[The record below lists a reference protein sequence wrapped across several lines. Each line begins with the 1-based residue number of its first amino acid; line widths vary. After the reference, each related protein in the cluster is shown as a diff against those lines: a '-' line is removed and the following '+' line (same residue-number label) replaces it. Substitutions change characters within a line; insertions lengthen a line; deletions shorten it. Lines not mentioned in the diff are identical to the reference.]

1 METEITPDHEI
12 KANRLKFIIVLVII
26 VVIGSG
32 CIDSLVKTRAVN
44 NKQILIVE
52 GGEEGTKQEV
62 NDEWEILVEE
72 VPQNRGIDFYK
83 NEGFGITKVTLE
95 YSPASGKGTIL
106 FKKIEDDWVNQSRSD
121 YYISGMR
128 LLLKKESGEVY
139 DTGMILFQ
147 KDETWEKS
155 ISVPKE
161 RFVRFKVAEVKISPR
176 N

>member
-1 METEITPDHEI
+1 M
-12 KANRLKFIIVLVII
+12 KKNRLKFIIVLVII
-26 VVIGSG
+26 VAIGSG

-44 NKQILIVE
+44 NKQILLVE

-72 VPQNRGIDFYK
+72 LPQNRGIDFYK
-83 NEGFGITKVTLE
+83 NEGFGITKITLE

-106 FKKIEDDWVNQSRSD
+106 FKKIEDEWVNQSRID

-128 LLLKKESGEVY
+128 LLLKNESDGVY
-139 DTGMILFQ
+139 DTGMILFR
-147 KDETWEKS
+147 KDETWAKS

-161 RFVRFKVAEVKISPR
+161 RFVRFKVEEVEISPR